1 MPAAATTTTP
11 LNQSFSTAWSSGS
24 LEEVVDGVA
33 EWSEKFATRMLYL
46 SLLARIHWHA
56 AITSLVRAMPLSSMT
71 SSETIGACGVAPV

>member
-1 MPAAATTTTP
+1 MPAAATTTTL

-24 LEEVVDGVA
+24 RKKWLFVA

-46 SLLARIHWHA
+46 SLLARIHWAA
-56 AITSLVRAMPLSSMT
+56 AITSLVRATPLSSMT